1 MTLRGRWKRNI
12 PSDGG
17 SDEDLSRSD
26 HDIRVIA
33 QIGVSEETSSTK
45 GSLINIQWFV
55 SFKHETR
62 TDGFGKDDSTA
73 SP

>member
-33 QIGVSEETSSTK
+33 QIGDDGLANTQAAVDETMKKTN
-45 GSLINIQWFV
+45 G
-55 SFKHETR
+55 ETQVVVLGETQR
-62 TDGFGKDDSTA
+62 QQTDHID
-73 SP
+73 